1 MDESKKIAPKISSLR
16 WKILR
21 KSLLSNKNP
30 HFNSGEKSEEIIEN
44 VSRKGK
50 KGGFGIIP
58 CNFRQKDNDFGDVGI
73 KDVCVSY
80 SLPTTSVVHD
90 IFLYQRRDSGASI
103 SDFEVCNRYD
113 IDNTGLVCP
122 WPSEEILSYYC
133 LSHVDM
139 FRGKNVIELGAGY
152 GLAGLVIATVSE
164 ASEIVISDGNPQVVD
179 YIQKSTAANSG
190 AFGDT
195 TVEPKLLHWN
205 QEEFGT
211 LSHKFDIIVASDCT
225 FFKECHKGLVQT
237 IKSLLKDTSSSEA
250 ILLSPKRGDSL
261 DKFLEEVQITG
272 MHFSVSEKYD
282 NRVWSRHQ
290 ELMKGDQSWPNYEP
304 NHCYP
309 LLVKISR

>member
-1 MDESKKIAPKISSLR
+1 MDESQKQVPKISSLR

-21 KSLLSNKNP
+21 QTLISSKSQL
-30 HFNSGEKSEEIIEN
+30 NSDEKSQEIIN
-44 VSRKGK
+44 LISRKGK
-50 KGGFGIIP
+50 KGFGLIP
-58 CNFRQKDNDFGDVGI
+58 CKLQQKDINFDVGFNN
-73 KDVCVSY
+73 VCVSY
-80 SLPTTSVVHD
+80 TLPTSAAHN
-90 IFLYQRRDSGASI
+90 ILLFQRRDTCASI

-139 FRGKNVIELGAGY
+139 FRCKNVIELGAGY
-152 GLAGLVIATVSE
+152 GLAGLVIGTVSD
-164 ASEIVISDGNPQVVD
+164 ASEVVISDGNPQVVD
-179 YIQKSTAANSG
+179 YIQQSIAGNSG

-195 TVEPKLLHWN
+195 TVESKLLHWN
-205 QEEFGT
+205 QEELGT

-237 IKSLLKDTSSSEA
+237 IKSSLKDASSSEA

-261 DKFLEEVQITG
+261 DKFLEEVQKSG

-282 NRVWSRHQ
+282 DRVWNRHQ

-304 NHCYP
+304 DHCYP
-309 LLVKISR
+309 LLIKISR